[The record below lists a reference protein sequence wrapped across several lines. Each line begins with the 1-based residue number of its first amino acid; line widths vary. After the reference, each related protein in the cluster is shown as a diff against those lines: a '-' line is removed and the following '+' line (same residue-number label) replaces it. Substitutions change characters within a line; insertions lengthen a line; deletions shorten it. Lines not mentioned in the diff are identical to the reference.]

1 MGIPRKLLQTASGGR
16 PAVAVAT
23 AAPTQQSLK
32 SVQTKKRLIEG
43 AIRCIVKFGYSRTT
57 TSRVAAEAGL
67 SRGAML
73 HHFENGDALM
83 RAVIAE
89 LHEKRL
95 RAIRRSGDLSG
106 RDVQEV
112 VRTYWDQ
119 LSSPSFTAFHELSI
133 AARTD
138 QGLARILEPA
148 QAEFRERRYALSID
162 AFPEWQKNR
171 TNFDLALA
179 LSQQTIE
186 GMAIN
191 RLVHGLDE
199 AMVEPLLA
207 NLEQQ
212 IKALKPPADKVAA
225 A

>member
-1 MGIPRKLLQTASGGR
+1 
-16 PAVAVAT
+16 
-23 AAPTQQSLK
+23 
-32 SVQTKKRLIEG
+32 
-43 AIRCIVKFGYSRTT
+43 
-57 TSRVAAEAGL
+57 
-67 SRGAML
+67 ML

-83 RAVIAE
+83 HAVIAE
-89 LHEKRL
+89 LHDKRL
-95 RAIRRSGDLSG
+95 RAVRRSGDITG
-106 RDVQEV
+106 RDVHEV
-112 VRTYWDQ
+112 VRTYWNQ

-138 QGLARILEPA
+138 LGLARILEPA

-171 TNFDLALA
+171 SNFDLALA

-199 AMVEPLLA
+199 AMVEPLLT
-207 NLEQQ
+207 NLEKQ
-212 IKALKPPADKVAA
+212 IQALKPPAD
-225 A
+225 

>member
-1 MGIPRKLLQTASGGR
+1 MVILRKLHQTASSGR
-16 PAVAVAT
+16 PPAGVAPIS
-23 AAPTQQSLK
+23 PTQQWLK

-57 TSRVAAEAGL
+57 TARVAAEAGL

-73 HHFENGDALM
+73 HHFENGEALM
-83 RAVIAE
+83 HAVIAE

-95 RAIRRSGDLSG
+95 RAIRRSGTIAS
-106 RDVQEV
+106 REV
-112 VRTYWDQ
+112 HEIVRAYWDQ
-119 LSSPSFTAFHELSI
+119 LSSPSFTAFLELSI

-138 QGLARILEPA
+138 QGLAQILEPA
-148 QAEFRERRYALSID
+148 QAEFRERRYALSIE
-162 AFPEWQKNR
+162 AFPEWQKSR
-171 TNFDLALA
+171 ANFDLALA

-199 AMVEPLLA
+199 AMVEPLLT
-207 NLEQQ
+207 NLERQ
-212 IKALKPPADKVAA
+212 IQELKPPAD
-225 A
+225 

>member
-1 MGIPRKLLQTASGGR
+1 MKILPKLHQTDSSERAVTDIA
-16 PAVAVAT
+16 PAL
-23 AAPTQQSLK
+23 PTQQWLK
-32 SVQTKKRLIEG
+32 SAQTKKRLIEG
-43 AIRCIVKFGYSRTT
+43 AIRCIVKFGYSKTT
-57 TSRVAAEAGL
+57 TSRVASEAGL

-73 HHFENGDALM
+73 HHFENGEALM

-89 LHEKRL
+89 LNDKRL
-95 RAIRRSGDLSG
+95 RAIRRTGDIASRG
-106 RDVQEV
+106 VHEV
-112 VRTYWDQ
+112 VRAYWDQ
-119 LSSPSFTAFHELSI
+119 LSSSSFTAFHELSI

-138 QGLARILEPA
+138 QGLAQILEPA
-148 QAEFRERRYALSID
+148 QAEFRERRYALSIE

-199 AMVEPLLA
+199 AMVEPLLT
-207 NLEQQ
+207 NLERQ
-212 IKALKPPADKVAA
+212 IQELKPPAD
-225 A
+225 

>member
-1 MGIPRKLLQTASGGR
+1 MGIPRKLSKTASSDR
-16 PAVAVAT
+16 QAAVAT
-23 AAPTQQSLK
+23 IAPPTQQSLK
-32 SVQTKKRLIEG
+32 SVQTKQRLIEG
-43 AIRCIVKFGYSRTT
+43 AIRCIVKFGYSKTT

-95 RAIRRSGDLSG
+95 RAVRRSGDITG
-106 RDVQEV
+106 RGVHEV

-138 QGLARILEPA
+138 LGLARILEPA

-171 TNFDLALA
+171 SNFDLALA

-191 RLVHGLDE
+191 RLVHGLDQ
-199 AMVEPLLA
+199 AMVEPLLT

-212 IKALKPPADKVAA
+212 IQALKPPAD
-225 A
+225 

>member
-1 MGIPRKLLQTASGGR
+1 MEALRKLDEPTLSERSASG
-16 PAVAVAT
+16 T
-23 AAPTQQSLK
+23 ALVAPTQQSLK
-32 SVQTKKRLIEG
+32 SAQTKKRLIEG

-89 LHEKRL
+89 LNDKRL
-95 RAIRRSGDLSG
+95 RAIRRTGDISSRG
-106 RDVQEV
+106 VHEV
-112 VRTYWDQ
+112 VRAYWHQ
-119 LSSPSFTAFHELSI
+119 LSSSSFTAFHELSI

-138 QGLARILEPA
+138 QGLAQILEPA
-148 QAEFRERRYALSID
+148 QAEFRERRYALSIE

-171 TNFDLALA
+171 ANFDLALA

-199 AMVEPLLA
+199 AMVEPLLI
-207 NLEQQ
+207 NLERQ
-212 IKALKPPADKVAA
+212 IRELKPPAD
-225 A
+225 

>member
-1 MGIPRKLLQTASGGR
+1 MKILPKLAQTASSARSAAGVP
-16 PAVAVAT
+16 PAP
-23 AAPTQQSLK
+23 PTQQWLK
-32 SVQTKKRLIEG
+32 SAQTKKRLIEG

-57 TSRVAAEAGL
+57 AARVAAEAGL

-73 HHFENGDALM
+73 HHFENGEALM
-83 RAVIAE
+83 HAVIAE

-95 RAIRRSGDLSG
+95 RATRRSGDIAS
-106 RDVQEV
+106 RDVHEI
-112 VRTYWDQ
+112 VRAYWDQ

-138 QGLARILEPA
+138 QGLAQILEPA
-148 QAEFRERRYALSID
+148 QAEFRERRYALSIE

-199 AMVEPLLA
+199 AMVEPLLT
-207 NLEQQ
+207 NLERQ
-212 IKALKPPADKVAA
+212 IQELKPPAD
-225 A
+225 

>member
-1 MGIPRKLLQTASGGR
+1 MKILPKLTQTASGVRSAAGAT
-16 PAVAVAT
+16 PAP
-23 AAPTQQSLK
+23 PTQQWLK

-57 TSRVAAEAGL
+57 AARVAAEAGL

-73 HHFENGDALM
+73 HHFENGEALM
-83 RAVIAE
+83 HAVIAE

-95 RAIRRSGDLSG
+95 RAIRRSGDIAS
-106 RDVQEV
+106 RDVHEI
-112 VRTYWDQ
+112 VRAYWDQ

-138 QGLARILEPA
+138 KGLAQILEPA
-148 QAEFRERRYALSID
+148 QAEFRERRYALSIE

-199 AMVEPLLA
+199 AMVEPLLT
-207 NLEQQ
+207 NLERQ
-212 IKALKPPADKVAA
+212 IQELKPPAD
-225 A
+225 

>member
-1 MGIPRKLLQTASGGR
+1 MSQTASSDR
-16 PAVAVAT
+16 QTAVVVIAP
-23 AAPTQQSLK
+23 PTQQSLK

-43 AIRCIVKFGYSRTT
+43 AIQCIVKFGYSKTT

-95 RAIRRSGDLSG
+95 RAIRRSGDLTG
-106 RDVQEV
+106 RDVHEV

-119 LSSPSFTAFHELSI
+119 LASPSFTAFHELSI

-148 QAEFRERRYALSID
+148 QTEFRERRYALSFD

-171 TNFDLALA
+171 ANFDLALA

-199 AMVEPLLA
+199 AMIEPLLT
-207 NLEQQ
+207 NLERQ
-212 IKALKPPADKVAA
+212 IQALKPSAD
-225 A
+225 

>member
-1 MGIPRKLLQTASGGR
+1 MAIVRKLHQATLSELPAAGVAPAS
-16 PAVAVAT
+16 
-23 AAPTQQSLK
+23 PTQQWLK
-32 SVQTKKRLIEG
+32 SAQTKKRLIEG

-57 TSRVAAEAGL
+57 TSRVAAEASL

-73 HHFENGDALM
+73 HHFENGEALM

-89 LHEKRL
+89 LNDKRL
-95 RAIRRSGDLSG
+95 RAIRRTGDMDSRG
-106 RDVQEV
+106 VHEV

-119 LSSPSFTAFHELSI
+119 LSSSSFTAFHELSI

-138 QGLARILEPA
+138 QGLAQILEPA
-148 QAEFRERRYALSID
+148 QAEFRGRRYALSIE

-186 GMAIN
+186 GMAMN

-199 AMVEPLLA
+199 AMVEPLLT
-207 NLEQQ
+207 NLERQ
-212 IKALKPPADKVAA
+212 IQELKPPAD
-225 A
+225 

>member
-1 MGIPRKLLQTASGGR
+1 MVVLRKLNQSDSSERSALSAALAS
-16 PAVAVAT
+16 
-23 AAPTQQSLK
+23 PTQQSLK
-32 SVQTKKRLIEG
+32 SAQTKKRLIEG
-43 AIRCIVKFGYSRTT
+43 AIRCIVKFGYSKTT

-73 HHFENGDALM
+73 HHFENGEALM
-83 RAVIAE
+83 HAVIAE
-89 LHEKRL
+89 LNDKRL
-95 RAIRRSGDLSG
+95 RAIRRTGDIASRG
-106 RDVQEV
+106 VHEV
-112 VRTYWDQ
+112 VRAYWHQ
-119 LSSPSFTAFHELSI
+119 LSSSSFTAFHELSI

-138 QGLARILEPA
+138 QGLAQILEPA
-148 QAEFRERRYALSID
+148 QAEFRERRYALSIE

-199 AMVEPLLA
+199 AMVEPLLI
-207 NLEQQ
+207 NLERQ
-212 IKALKPPADKVAA
+212 ILELKPPAD
-225 A
+225 

>member
-1 MGIPRKLLQTASGGR
+1 MKVLPKLHHADSSKRAVTGVA
-16 PAVAVAT
+16 PAP
-23 AAPTQQSLK
+23 PTQQWLK
-32 SVQTKKRLIEG
+32 SAQTKKRLIEG
-43 AIRCIVKFGYSRTT
+43 AIRCIVKFGYSKTT

-73 HHFENGDALM
+73 HHFENGEALM
-83 RAVIAE
+83 HAVIAE
-89 LHEKRL
+89 LNDKRL
-95 RAIRRSGDLSG
+95 RAIRRTGDMDSRG
-106 RDVQEV
+106 VHEV

-119 LSSPSFTAFHELSI
+119 LSSSSFTAFHELSI

-138 QGLARILEPA
+138 QGLAQILEPA
-148 QAEFRERRYALSID
+148 QAEFRERRYALSIE

-199 AMVEPLLA
+199 AMVEPLLT
-207 NLEQQ
+207 NLERQ
-212 IKALKPPADKVAA
+212 IQELKPPAD
-225 A
+225 

>member
-1 MGIPRKLLQTASGGR
+1 MGIPRKLSKTASSDR
-16 PAVAVAT
+16 QATFAAVAP
-23 AAPTQQSLK
+23 PTQQSLK

-43 AIRCIVKFGYSRTT
+43 AIRCIVKFGYSKTT

-83 RAVIAE
+83 HAVIAE
-89 LHEKRL
+89 LHDKRL
-95 RAIRRSGDLSG
+95 RAVRRSGDITG
-106 RDVQEV
+106 RDVHEV
-112 VRTYWDQ
+112 VRTYWNQ

-138 QGLARILEPA
+138 LGLARILEPA

-171 TNFDLALA
+171 SSFDLALA

-199 AMVEPLLA
+199 AMVEPLLT
-207 NLEQQ
+207 NLEKQ
-212 IKALKPPADKVAA
+212 IQALKPPAD
-225 A
+225 

>member
-1 MGIPRKLLQTASGGR
+1 MKILPKLAQTATIARSAAGVP
-16 PAVAVAT
+16 PAP
-23 AAPTQQSLK
+23 PTQQWLK
-32 SVQTKKRLIEG
+32 SAQTKKRLIEG

-57 TSRVAAEAGL
+57 AARVAAEAGL

-73 HHFENGDALM
+73 HHFENGEALM
-83 RAVIAE
+83 HAVIAE

-95 RAIRRSGDLSG
+95 RAIRRSGDIAS
-106 RDVQEV
+106 RDVHEI
-112 VRTYWDQ
+112 VRAYWDQ

-138 QGLARILEPA
+138 QGLAQILEPA
-148 QAEFRERRYALSID
+148 QAEFRERRYALSIE

-199 AMVEPLLA
+199 AMVEPLLT
-207 NLEQQ
+207 NLERQ
-212 IKALKPPADKVAA
+212 IQELKPPAD
-225 A
+225 

>member
-1 MGIPRKLLQTASGGR
+1 MESLRKLQPAAPAKR
-16 PAVAVAT
+16 PAARAMP
-23 AAPTQQSLK
+23 AFPTQQWLK
-32 SVQTKKRLIEG
+32 SEQTKKRLIEG
-43 AIRCIVKFGYSRTT
+43 AIRCLVKFGYSRTT
-57 TSRVAAEAGL
+57 TARVAAEAGL

-83 RAVIAE
+83 HAVIAA

-95 RAIRRSGDLSG
+95 RAIRRSNDIGGGD
-106 RDVQEV
+106 VHEI
-112 VRTYWDQ
+112 VRAYWDQ
-119 LSSPSFTAFHELSI
+119 LSSPSFTAFLELSI

-138 QGLARILEPA
+138 QGLAQILEPA
-148 QAEFRERRYALSID
+148 QAEFRERRYALSIE

-171 TNFDLALA
+171 ANFDLALA

-199 AMVEPLLA
+199 AMVEPLLT
-207 NLEQQ
+207 NLERQ
-212 IKALKPPADKVAA
+212 IQELKPPAD
-225 A
+225 

>member
-1 MGIPRKLLQTASGGR
+1 MEILSKLSH
-16 PAVAVAT
+16 VAPSDRQ
-23 AAPTQQSLK
+23 AANVSNAPPTQQSLK
-32 SVQTKKRLIEG
+32 SAHTKKRLIEG
-43 AIRCIVKFGYSRTT
+43 AIRCIVEFGYSKTT
-57 TSRVAAEAGL
+57 TSRVAAESGL

-95 RAIRRSGDLSG
+95 RAIRRTGDIAG
-106 RDVQEV
+106 QDVHAV

-119 LSSPSFTAFHELSI
+119 LASPIFTAFHELSI

-138 QGLARILEPA
+138 KGLARILEPA
-148 QAEFRERRYALSID
+148 QAEFRERRYALSIE

-171 TNFDLALA
+171 ANFDLALA

-199 AMVEPLLA
+199 AMVEPLLT

-212 IKALKPPADKVAA
+212 IRLLKPSAD
-225 A
+225 

>member
-1 MGIPRKLLQTASGGR
+1 MKVLRKLDEPALSERSASG
-16 PAVAVAT
+16 AALV
-23 AAPTQQSLK
+23 APTQQSLK
-32 SVQTKKRLIEG
+32 SAQTKKRLIEG

-89 LHEKRL
+89 LNDKRL
-95 RAIRRSGDLSG
+95 RAIRRTGDIAG
-106 RDVQEV
+106 RGVHEI
-112 VRTYWDQ
+112 VRAYWHQ
-119 LSSPSFTAFHELSI
+119 LASSSFTAFHELSI

-138 QGLARILEPA
+138 PGLAQILEPA
-148 QAEFRERRYALSID
+148 QAEFRERRYALSIE

-199 AMVEPLLA
+199 AMVEPLLI
-207 NLEQQ
+207 NLERQ
-212 IKALKPPADKVAA
+212 IQELKPPAD
-225 A
+225 

>member
-1 MGIPRKLLQTASGGR
+1 MGIPRKLSKTASSDR
-16 PAVAVAT
+16 QATFAAVAP
-23 AAPTQQSLK
+23 PTQQSLK

-43 AIRCIVKFGYSRTT
+43 AIRCIVKFGYSKTT

-83 RAVIAE
+83 HAVIAE
-89 LHEKRL
+89 LHDKRL
-95 RAIRRSGDLSG
+95 RAVRRSGDITG
-106 RDVQEV
+106 RDVHEV
-112 VRTYWDQ
+112 VRTYWNQ

-138 QGLARILEPA
+138 LGLARILEPA

-171 TNFDLALA
+171 SNFDLALA

-199 AMVEPLLA
+199 AMVEPLLT
-207 NLEQQ
+207 NLEKQ
-212 IKALKPPADKVAA
+212 IQALKPPAD
-225 A
+225 

>member
-1 MGIPRKLLQTASGGR
+1 MKILPKLHQTDSSERAVTDIAPAS
-16 PAVAVAT
+16 
-23 AAPTQQSLK
+23 PTQQWLK
-32 SVQTKKRLIEG
+32 SAQTKKRLIEG
-43 AIRCIVKFGYSRTT
+43 AIRCIVKYGYSKTT
-57 TSRVAAEAGL
+57 TSRVASEAGL

-73 HHFENGDALM
+73 HHFENGEALM

-89 LHEKRL
+89 LNDKRL
-95 RAIRRSGDLSG
+95 RAIRRTGDIASHG
-106 RDVQEV
+106 VHEV
-112 VRTYWDQ
+112 VRAYWDQ
-119 LSSPSFTAFHELSI
+119 LSSSSFTAFHELSI

-138 QGLARILEPA
+138 QGLAQILEPA
-148 QAEFRERRYALSID
+148 QAEFRERRYSLSIE

-199 AMVEPLLA
+199 AMVEPLLI
-207 NLEQQ
+207 NLERQ
-212 IKALKPPADKVAA
+212 IQELKPPAD
-225 A
+225 

>member
-1 MGIPRKLLQTASGGR
+1 MKILPKLQHTDSSKRAVTGVA
-16 PAVAVAT
+16 PAP
-23 AAPTQQSLK
+23 PTQQWLK
-32 SVQTKKRLIEG
+32 SAQTKKRLIEG
-43 AIRCIVKFGYSRTT
+43 AIRCIVKFGYSKTT
-57 TSRVAAEAGL
+57 TLRVAAEAGL

-73 HHFENGDALM
+73 HHFENGEALM

-89 LHEKRL
+89 LNDKRL
-95 RAIRRSGDLSG
+95 RAIRRTGDMDSRG
-106 RDVQEV
+106 VHEV

-119 LSSPSFTAFHELSI
+119 LSSSSFTAFHELSI

-138 QGLARILEPA
+138 QGLAQILEPA
-148 QAEFRERRYALSID
+148 QAEFRERRYALSIE

-199 AMVEPLLA
+199 AMVEPLLS
-207 NLEQQ
+207 NLERQ
-212 IKALKPPADKVAA
+212 IQELKPPAD
-225 A
+225 

>member
-1 MGIPRKLLQTASGGR
+1 MVSLRKLHQTASSGR
-16 PAVAVAT
+16 PAAGVAPIS
-23 AAPTQQSLK
+23 PTQQWLK

-57 TSRVAAEAGL
+57 AARVAAEAGL

-73 HHFENGDALM
+73 HHFENGEALM

-89 LHEKRL
+89 LNDKRL
-95 RAIRRSGDLSG
+95 RAIRRTGDMDSRG
-106 RDVQEV
+106 VHEV

-119 LSSPSFTAFHELSI
+119 LSSSSFTAFHELSI

-138 QGLARILEPA
+138 QGLAQILEPA
-148 QAEFRERRYALSID
+148 QAEFRERRYALSIE

-199 AMVEPLLA
+199 AMVEPLLT
-207 NLEQQ
+207 NLERQ
-212 IKALKPPADKVAA
+212 IQELKPPAD
-225 A
+225 

>member
-1 MGIPRKLLQTASGGR
+1 MKILPKLHQTDTSKRASACVV
-16 PAVAVAT
+16 PSS
-23 AAPTQQSLK
+23 PTQQWLK
-32 SVQTKKRLIEG
+32 SAQTKKRLIEG
-43 AIRCIVKFGYSRTT
+43 AIRCIVKFGYSKTT
-57 TSRVAAEAGL
+57 TLRVASEAGL

-73 HHFENGDALM
+73 HHFENGEALM

-89 LHEKRL
+89 LNDKRL
-95 RAIRRSGDLSG
+95 RAIRRTGDISSRG
-106 RDVQEV
+106 VHEV
-112 VRTYWDQ
+112 VRAYWNQ
-119 LSSPSFTAFHELSI
+119 LSSSSFTAFHELSI

-138 QGLARILEPA
+138 QGLAQILEPA
-148 QAEFRERRYALSID
+148 QAEFRERRYALSIE

-199 AMVEPLLA
+199 AMVEPLLS
-207 NLEQQ
+207 NLERQ
-212 IKALKPPADKVAA
+212 IQDLKPPAN
-225 A
+225 

>member
-1 MGIPRKLLQTASGGR
+1 MKIVPKLHQTDPSKGACASVV
-16 PAVAVAT
+16 PSS
-23 AAPTQQSLK
+23 PTQQWLK
-32 SVQTKKRLIEG
+32 SAQTKKRLIEG
-43 AIRCIVKFGYSRTT
+43 AIRCIVKFGYSKTT
-57 TSRVAAEAGL
+57 TLRVASEAGL

-73 HHFENGDALM
+73 HHFENGEALM

-89 LHEKRL
+89 LNDKRL
-95 RAIRRSGDLSG
+95 RAIRRTGDISSRG
-106 RDVQEV
+106 VHEV
-112 VRTYWDQ
+112 VRAYWNQ
-119 LSSPSFTAFHELSI
+119 LSSSSFTAFHELSI

-138 QGLARILEPA
+138 QGLAQILEPA
-148 QAEFRERRYALSID
+148 QAEFRERRYALSIE

-199 AMVEPLLA
+199 AMVEPLLS
-207 NLEQQ
+207 NLERQ
-212 IKALKPPADKVAA
+212 IQELKPPAD
-225 A
+225 

>member
-1 MGIPRKLLQTASGGR
+1 MSQTASSDR
-16 PAVAVAT
+16 QTAVVAI
-23 AAPTQQSLK
+23 APPTQQFLK

-43 AIRCIVKFGYSRTT
+43 AIRCIVKFGYSKTT
-57 TSRVAAEAGL
+57 TSRVVAEAGL

-95 RAIRRSGDLSG
+95 RAIRRSGDLTG
-106 RDVQEV
+106 RDVHEV

-119 LSSPSFTAFHELSI
+119 LASQSFTAFHELSI

-171 TNFDLALA
+171 ANFDLALA

-199 AMVEPLLA
+199 AMVEPLLT
-207 NLEQQ
+207 NLERQ
-212 IKALKPPADKVAA
+212 IQALKPPAD
-225 A
+225 

>member
-1 MGIPRKLLQTASGGR
+1 MKILPKLHQTNSSRRAVTGAVPAS
-16 PAVAVAT
+16 
-23 AAPTQQSLK
+23 PTQQWLK
-32 SVQTKKRLIEG
+32 SAQTKKRLIEG
-43 AIRCIVKFGYSRTT
+43 AIRCIVKFGYSKTT
-57 TSRVAAEAGL
+57 TSRVASEAGL

-73 HHFENGDALM
+73 HHFENGEALM

-89 LHEKRL
+89 LNDKRL
-95 RAIRRSGDLSG
+95 RAIRRTGDIASRG
-106 RDVQEV
+106 VHEV
-112 VRTYWDQ
+112 VRAYWDQ
-119 LSSPSFTAFHELSI
+119 LSSSSFTAFHELSI

-138 QGLARILEPA
+138 QGLAQILEPA
-148 QAEFRERRYALSID
+148 QAEFRERRYALSIE

-199 AMVEPLLA
+199 AMVEPLLT
-207 NLEQQ
+207 NLERQ
-212 IKALKPPADKVAA
+212 IQELKPPAD
-225 A
+225 

>member
-1 MGIPRKLLQTASGGR
+1 MGIPRKLSQTASSDR
-16 PAVAVAT
+16 QTAVVVIAP
-23 AAPTQQSLK
+23 PTQQSLK
-32 SVQTKKRLIEG
+32 SFQTKKRLIEG
-43 AIRCIVKFGYSRTT
+43 AIQCIVKFGYSKTT

-95 RAIRRSGDLSG
+95 RAIRRSGDLTG
-106 RDVQEV
+106 RDVHEV

-119 LSSPSFTAFHELSI
+119 LASPSFTAFHELSI

-148 QAEFRERRYALSID
+148 QTEFRERRYALSFD

-171 TNFDLALA
+171 ANFDLALA

-199 AMVEPLLA
+199 AMIEPLLT
-207 NLEQQ
+207 NLERQ
-212 IKALKPPADKVAA
+212 IQALKPSAD
-225 A
+225 

>member
-1 MGIPRKLLQTASGGR
+1 MGLPQKLPQTASSNR
-16 PAVAVAT
+16 KAAVVTIAQ
-23 AAPTQQSLK
+23 PTQQSLK

-43 AIRCIVKFGYSRTT
+43 AIRCIVKFGYSKTT
-57 TSRVAAEAGL
+57 TSRVAAESGL

-83 RAVIAE
+83 HAVIAE

-95 RAIRRSGDLSG
+95 RAVRRSGDVTG
-106 RDVQEV
+106 RDVHEV

-138 QGLARILEPA
+138 MGLARILEPA

-171 TNFDLALA
+171 SNFDLALA

-199 AMVEPLLA
+199 AMIEPLLT
-207 NLEQQ
+207 NLEKQ
-212 IKALKPPADKVAA
+212 IQALKPPAD
-225 A
+225 

>member
-1 MGIPRKLLQTASGGR
+1 MKILPKLHQTDPSKRAGAVVVPAS
-16 PAVAVAT
+16 
-23 AAPTQQSLK
+23 PTQQWLK
-32 SVQTKKRLIEG
+32 SAQTKKRLIEG

-73 HHFENGDALM
+73 HHFENGEALM

-89 LHEKRL
+89 LNDKRL
-95 RAIRRSGDLSG
+95 RAIRRTGDMDSRG
-106 RDVQEV
+106 VHEV

-119 LSSPSFTAFHELSI
+119 LSSSSFTAFHELSI

-138 QGLARILEPA
+138 QGLAQILEPA
-148 QAEFRERRYALSID
+148 QAEFRGRRYALSIE

-199 AMVEPLLA
+199 SMVEPLLT
-207 NLEQQ
+207 NLERQ
-212 IKALKPPADKVAA
+212 IQELKPPAD
-225 A
+225 

>member
-1 MGIPRKLLQTASGGR
+1 MNILPKLHQTDPSKRAVTGVVPAS
-16 PAVAVAT
+16 
-23 AAPTQQSLK
+23 PTQQWLK
-32 SVQTKKRLIEG
+32 SAQTKKRLIEG
-43 AIRCIVKFGYSRTT
+43 AIRCIVKVGYSKTT
-57 TSRVAAEAGL
+57 TSRVASEAGL

-73 HHFENGDALM
+73 HHFENGEALM

-89 LHEKRL
+89 LNDKRL
-95 RAIRRSGDLSG
+95 RAIRRTGDIASRG
-106 RDVQEV
+106 VHEV
-112 VRTYWDQ
+112 VRAYWNQ
-119 LSSPSFTAFHELSI
+119 LSSSSFTAFHELSI

-138 QGLARILEPA
+138 RGLAQILEPA
-148 QAEFRERRYALSID
+148 QAEFRERRYALSIE

-199 AMVEPLLA
+199 AMVEPLLT
-207 NLEQQ
+207 NLERQ
-212 IKALKPPADKVAA
+212 IQELKPPAN
-225 A
+225 